1 MEQYFIN
8 GAVVAIVH
16 AILRFIDIR
25 FISKNDKSVKDI
37 AREFVIVYMS
47 AVAGLY
53 IVDNVN
59 VSSIKKT
66 TVAFTGKPSF

>member
-25 FISKNDKSVKDI
+25 FISKTDKSVKDI
-37 AREFVIVYMS
+37 ARELVMVYTS
-47 AVAGLY
+47 AVAGFY
-53 IVDNVN
+53 IADNVN
-59 VSSIKKT
+59 ASSIKKT
-66 TVAFTGKPSF
+66 TAAFVGKPSF